1 MKYLFT
7 LFFLL
12 SLLLSCSTHSKPK
25 QSGETRSEEQEYTA
39 PSYIPGPIPGQDPT
53 AKAIA

>member
-12 SLLLSCSTHSKPK
+12 SLFLSCSTHSKPK
-25 QSGETRSEEQEYTA
+25 QSGETRSEEKEYTA
-39 PSYIPGPIPGQDPT
+39 PSYIPGPIPGQDPS
-53 AKAIA
+53 AKAVA